1 MMIMMLVAAAWA
13 QQEVSVSR
21 QAPAMIIEAGGYVSY
36 DVTVTN
42 AGDAARPEGVV
53 EARFASAGGK
63 SDSHAEFRVPALL
76 PGHSKQLHVGP
87 FKVAEAGE
95 HFLHLDG
102 KPADSFVAYG
112 RGTGYSILA
121 GLALAGAG
129 AALLVVRYIRRRT

>member
-1 MMIMMLVAAAWA
+1 MIVAAAWA

-21 QAPAMIIEAGGYVSY
+21 QAPLIIEAGGYVAY

-42 AGDAARPEGVV
+42 AGDAATPEGVV
-53 EARFASAGGK
+53 AARFASAGGK
-63 SDSHAEFRVPALL
+63 SDSHAKFAVPPLL

-87 FKVAEAGE
+87 FKVAEAGA
-95 HFLHLDG
+95 HFLHLDDG

-121 GLALAGAG
+121 GVALVGAG
-129 AALLVVRYIRRRT
+129 AALLLVFRRYVRSRE